1 MLNSTFRF
9 VLNGLA
15 LSMAFVGT
23 AEAQT
28 KLDRTILPIP
38 EPNYPHSTVLD
49 ARDAT
54 PPPRFQ
60 ITAPDGAPNVII
72 VLIDDMGFG
81 MSSSSFG
88 GPVHMPVAESLASQG
103 LRYTQFHTAAPSRHA
118 PPALSG

>member
-15 LSMAFVGT
+15 LSMAFVGA

-28 KLDRTILPIP
+28 KLDRTVLPIP

-81 MSSSSFG
+81 MSSSFG
-88 GPVHMPVAESLASQG
+88 GPRPMPTAKGLRGQG
-103 LRYTQFHTAAPSRHA
+103 L
-118 PPALSG
+118 